1 MLRSR
6 LPRLW
11 ILGPVVIVAFALPVL
26 LLLGLR
32 AVDSREGASSDDPTP
47 EQVRSDVREDQ
58 ADVFRFYAAVAT
70 EEARLHPT
78 PTPEPTATPAPSP
91 QEIALAELPYAV
103 PPPGV
108 AYGPE
113 ECWVAVNV
121 TTQRAYAFVGGE
133 AVYEALVSTGAPG
146 FETALGEFRIFSR
159 IETETMDSE
168 TIGIPRDDP
177 NGFYLEDVHF
187 SQYFY
192 SGMALHA
199 NYWRPVSYFGNVA
212 SSHGCVGMLYED
224 AKFFWDFARYG
235 TRVVVYE

>member
-6 LPRLW
+6 LLRLW
-11 ILGPVVIVAFALPVL
+11 FPGLLVSAVFVLPVL
-26 LLLGLR
+26 FLLGLR
-32 AVDSREGASSDDPTP
+32 AIDSREGESSADLTP
-47 EQVRSDVREDQ
+47 RQLRWDVREDQ
-58 ADVFRFYAAVAT
+58 ADVFRFFAAAAT

-113 ECWVAVNV
+113 ERWVAVNV
-121 TTQRAYAFVGGE
+121 TTQRAYAFVGGK

-199 NYWRPVSYFGNVA
+199 NYWRPTSYFGNVA
-212 SSHGCVGMLYED
+212 SSHGCVGMLYDD
-224 AKFFWDFARYG
+224 AKFFWDFASYG

>member
-32 AVDSREGASSDDPTP
+32 AVDSREGASSDDPAP

-113 ECWVAVNV
+113 ERWVAVNV

-177 NGFYLEDVHF
+177 DGFYLEDVHF

-199 NYWRPVSYFGNVA
+199 NYWRPTSYFGNVA